1 MRQGGV
7 HHWKGLEMERG
18 GRSWRREGGIIGGV
32 IGLKGG
38 GGCGCR
44 EERGAQSSLPVT
56 KPEFPLFQAV

>member
-38 GGCGCR
+38 GGMR
-44 EERGAQSSLPVT
+44 V
-56 KPEFPLFQAV
+56 